1 LGLAIF
7 ALAVNGQET
16 ADCDKLPPDQR
27 PGCWM
32 VLACA
37 AIDDDDRRAECFR
50 AASQR
55 FDPGGEEGSPVATAA
70 PESTPREGL
79 VQPPGIGQ
87 PAAPSEPVV
96 VPNKPAVETPSVA
109 SPPPAR
115 TAEPAVQSA
124 VTERTVNRAV
134 LTVPNRFSAKVTAVH
149 SLTRDRQLVALDNKL
164 VFEGGQAS
172 IARTKVGD
180 AVDVVRTSAFFGR
193 RFRMTGPSHRP
204 FTGTRI
210 RCERLDLSDSNRRK
224 CEAVLGVKSQ

>member
-1 LGLAIF
+1 
-7 ALAVNGQET
+7 
-16 ADCDKLPPDQR
+16 
-27 PGCWM
+27 M

-55 FDPGGEEGSPVATAA
+55 FDQSDEEGAPVATEA
-70 PESTPREGL
+70 PESTPPAEL
-79 VQPPGIGQ
+79 VQPRPSVVQ

-96 VPNKPAVETPSVA
+96 VPNKPATNAQTPTVA
-109 SPPPAR
+109 SPPPVRADQG
-115 TAEPAVQSA
+115 AVQSA
-124 VTERTVNRAV
+124 VTERTVSQAV
-134 LTVPNRFSAKVTAVH
+134 LSVPNRFSATVTAVYA
-149 SLTRDRQLVALDNKL
+149 LTRDRQLVALDNKL

-180 AVDVVRTSAFFGR
+180 LVDVVRTSSFIGR

-224 CEAVLGVKSQ
+224 CEAVLDVKSQ